1 MALNENEILEY
12 AYSRFEEG
20 DYGEALE
27 AFVLV
32 YMKGFEQNRIL
43 DDIYHC
49 YVDGNEMEFRKSYEK
64 QGFKEKCKYEECIL
78 DFIPCQEGQYFIFD
92 KQEKIFR
99 GKFSIQELQETEQSP
114 SFKGI
119 EFSAAAL
126 EMDWDWRKWKHI
138 LAEAKNREI
147 YTVCHDLRRAASFG
161 KIPELAEYMDH
172 VRMFS
177 ERSELQEYFHQ
188 NTSVYMPLLVFGDTE
203 EVAELGN
210 ILNSEHQYRISPE
223 GRNLDNV
230 LLTIGIPTHDRGNL
244 LLKRLENLR
253 KMPYDAEIEIAI
265 SKNGTHYY
273 QEEYKSVNS
282 IQDAR
287 INYVGYDKE
296 LGMSQNWQNV
306 IKMAHG
312 KFVILVSDE
321 DDVVLESLEH
331 YLKFLSVHEECG
343 IVSSKTMLQRANII
357 KDLYYKKGESAF
369 SGGFM
374 WDNYIS
380 GMIYNRKFFLEAN
393 IAYWDENY
401 AENTFYK
408 PYPHLWWQVLLA
420 FKGDYARN
428 SKLLI
433 LEGESMLSEEGE
445 KYRRDNVKEAGLAD
459 GMTDDEYA
467 DLPVPSTY
475 ENRLKQFQGGIELV
489 NEFFGEN
496 EKLKIEAWRTLLN
509 KTLYLIDMVYEAF
522 DYKPEEYPDWL
533 GNTLSE
539 AVLALGRLNINP
551 QIQRNLSQSM
561 LDYVK
566 NKIKN
571 I

>member
-1 MALNENEILEY
+1 
-12 AYSRFEEG
+12 
-20 DYGEALE
+20 
-27 AFVLV
+27 
-32 YMKGFEQNRIL
+32 
-43 DDIYHC
+43 
-49 YVDGNEMEFRKSYEK
+49 
-64 QGFKEKCKYEECIL
+64 
-78 DFIPCQEGQYFIFD
+78 
-92 KQEKIFR
+92 
-99 GKFSIQELQETEQSP
+99 
-114 SFKGI
+114 
-119 EFSAAAL
+119 
-126 EMDWDWRKWKHI
+126 
-138 LAEAKNREI
+138 
-147 YTVCHDLRRAASFG
+147 
-161 KIPELAEYMDH
+161 
-172 VRMFS
+172 
-177 ERSELQEYFHQ
+177 
-188 NTSVYMPLLVFGDTE
+188 
-203 EVAELGN
+203 
-210 ILNSEHQYRISPE
+210 
-223 GRNLDNV
+223 
-230 LLTIGIPTHDRGNL
+230 
-244 LLKRLENLR
+244 
-253 KMPYDAEIEIAI
+253 
-265 SKNGTHYY
+265 
-273 QEEYKSVNS
+273 
-282 IQDAR
+282 
-287 INYVGYDKE
+287 
-296 LGMSQNWQNV
+296 
-306 IKMAHG
+306 
-312 KFVILVSDE
+312 
-321 DDVVLESLEH
+321 
-331 YLKFLSVHEECG
+331 
-343 IVSSKTMLQRANII
+343 MLQRANII

-489 NEFFGEN
+489 NEFFGVN